1 MTLLTLC
8 LLIPVIFTAFVVIG
22 RGLHQQAANFIRYHE
37 GHSPDKWPYSGVITV
52 LFASM
57 ACLVFLRGEY
67 QELPR
72 LTVFRDLIL
81 LGWCVVLTHL
91 DIARHWLPLP
101 FTLSLTISGI
111 LFTLLSDTL
120 LPFRHA
126 LVDWGVMMALLYGFR
141 AIANRHGKE
150 RFGLGDAYLLAGLSI
165 WLTLPVTAV
174 ITLMALGII
183 AVQWLASRTGLL
195 VNREF
200 IPFAPYICF
209 CLAMVIF
216 AGIPS
221 FTGYVL

>member
-22 RGLHQQAANFIRYHE
+22 RGLHQQAANFIRDHE

-52 LFASM
+52 LFALM
-57 ACLVFLRGEY
+57 ASLVFLRGEY

-101 FTLSLTISGI
+101 FTLSLTISGM

-126 LVDWGVMMALLYGFR
+126 LVDWGVMMTLLYGFSSR
-141 AIANRHGKE
+141 Q
-150 RFGLGDAYLLAGLSI
+150 YLCRS
-165 WLTLPVTAV
+165 
-174 ITLMALGII
+174 
-183 AVQWLASRTGLL
+183 
-195 VNREF
+195 
-200 IPFAPYICF
+200 
-209 CLAMVIF
+209 
-216 AGIPS
+216 
-221 FTGYVL
+221 